1 MPIFAPVTNVPIPV
15 VTLKSVTVATP
26 IVTSA
31 KVLIPVELI
40 LPSMFET
47 SVVVPP
53 PKVTWFAP
61 CPAVIVPSTTIFPV
75 AATFPV
81 TSSACAGVALLMPTR
96 PS

>member
-31 KVLIPVELI
+31 RVLIPVELI

-53 PKVTWFAP
+53 PKVT
-61 CPAVIVPSTTIFPV
+61 
-75 AATFPV
+75 
-81 TSSACAGVALLMPTR
+81 
-96 PS
+96 

>member
-1 MPIFAPVTNVPIPV
+1 
-15 VTLKSVTVATP
+15 
-26 IVTSA
+26 
-31 KVLIPVELI
+31 
-40 LPSMFET
+40 MFET

-61 CPAVIVPSTTIFPV
+61 CPAVIVPSTTMFPV

-81 TSSACAGVALLMPTR
+81 TSNACAGVALLMPTR